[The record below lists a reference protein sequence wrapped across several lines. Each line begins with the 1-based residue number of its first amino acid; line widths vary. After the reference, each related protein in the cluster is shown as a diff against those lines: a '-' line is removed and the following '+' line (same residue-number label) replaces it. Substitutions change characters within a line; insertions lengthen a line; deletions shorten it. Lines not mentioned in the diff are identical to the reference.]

1 MRQNLLAVVIF
12 AAPLSACMV
21 LSGTDHPVADDATA
35 KATISGLRA
44 PGYVWLHVPDGEFA
58 KGSAQHRGMVAS
70 VRVDGDCVGKVGEG
84 EDLSRNTGSKRPVAE
99 TIRSPFGQPSAA
111 S

>member
-21 LSGTDHPVADDATA
+21 LGGTDHPVADDATA

-44 PGYVWLHVPDGEFA
+44 PGYVWLHVLDGEFDE
-58 KGSAQHRGMVAS
+58 GFTHRRRMLAS
-70 VRVDGDCVGKVGEG
+70 VCADGDCAGKVGEG
-84 EDLSRNTGSKRPVAE
+84 EDLSCNTGSKRPIAE
-99 TIRSPFGQPSAA
+99 RPRSPFGQPSTA